1 MINTKNYTSFKSY
14 NQYLNTNKTNSKKT
28 DFEKN
33 IVPLIGSSV
42 GVLAGYLAT
51 KNINLKQNH
60 RIIDELIH
68 LLAMAGGA
76 NVGSVAVSSIGK
88 KPDVIKK
95 KIREGLFQTTNAT
108 IPMLMVSAANAVCNK
123 TIGKS
128 KPLVRVIASL
138 AAMAGGAMTAT
149 KITNKIKPETEAKR
163 KYTIKDSVANI
174 DDLVATFSIG
184 FEEQADKLKLDT
196 RLMPFIYAYCG
207 MRAGAKE

>member
-1 MINTKNYTSFKSY
+1 MFKTPKN
-14 NQYLNTNKTNSKKT
+14 NKNDNIKK
-28 DFEKN
+28 N
-33 IVPLIGSSV
+33 LLPLIGSSA

-76 NVGSVAVSSIGK
+76 NVGAVAVGSIGK
-88 KPDVIKK
+88 KPDVVKK
-95 KIREGLFQTTNAT
+95 KIREGLFQVMNTT

-123 TIGKS
+123 TIGKT
-128 KPLVRVIASL
+128 KPLIRVIASL
-138 AAMAGGAMTAT
+138 SAMAGGAMVAT